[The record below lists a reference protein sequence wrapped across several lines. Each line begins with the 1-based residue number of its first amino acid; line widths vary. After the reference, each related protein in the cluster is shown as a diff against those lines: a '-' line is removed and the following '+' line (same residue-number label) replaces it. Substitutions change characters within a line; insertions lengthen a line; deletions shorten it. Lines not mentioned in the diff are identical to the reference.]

1 MPLRARCADAA
12 AIFSPDTL
20 TTPTHRKRRYSH
32 SGHAAYKLCAPRPSP
47 LTIPGEKSK
56 RTGRTIAC
64 RIVDF
69 EQSIRDPINPNS
81 VNRLADSELIGV
93 GV

>member
-1 MPLRARCADAA
+1 MPLRADAA

-20 TTPTHRKRRYSH
+20 TAPTRRKRRYSH

-47 LTIPGEKSK
+47 LTIPGEKLK
-56 RTGRTIAC
+56 RTGRTSAC